1 MSYGVKLRVEGEYG
15 CFSRPELKSEPVS
28 YEVMTPSAA
37 RGLLEAIHWKPAI
50 RWVIDALHVLRPI
63 HFQSI
68 RRNEVGSKIPFG
80 KVKSAYKRGDVG
92 GLQLIADE
100 DRQQRTAL
108 VLRKPAYIIAAHFE
122 MTEYAGPGDNEGKH
136 LDIFRRRAE
145 KGQCFAQP
153 CLGFREFDARFE
165 LLAEDAP
172 LPTALTENADLTE
185 EDKRQLGFSAGG
197 RDLGFILWDIAH
209 NQPGRPS
216 QFFHAYLRDGIMQVP
231 QPGSEEIRQ

>member
-1 MSYGVKLRVEGEYG
+1 MARGICLRVEGEYG

-28 YEVMTPSAA
+28 YEVITPSAA
-37 RGLLEAIHWKPAI
+37 RGILEAIHWKPAI
-50 RWVIDALHVLRPI
+50 RWMIDKIHVLRPI
-63 HFQSI
+63 RFQSI

-92 GLQLIADE
+92 GLQLLADE
-100 DRQQRTAL
+100 DRQQRTAS
-108 VLRKPAYIIAAHFE
+108 VLRRPAYLIEAHFE
-122 MTEYAGPGDNEGKH
+122 LTERAGPGDNEGKH
-136 LDIFRRRAE
+136 ADIFTRRAE

-165 LLAEDAP
+165 LLDKNAP
-172 LPTALTENADLTE
+172 LPTALTENPNLTDE
-185 EDKRQLGFSAGG
+185 EKRQLGFAEGG
-197 RDLGFILWDIAH
+197 RDLGYILWDIAH

-216 QFFHAYLRDGIMQVP
+216 QFFHAYLRDGVMQVP